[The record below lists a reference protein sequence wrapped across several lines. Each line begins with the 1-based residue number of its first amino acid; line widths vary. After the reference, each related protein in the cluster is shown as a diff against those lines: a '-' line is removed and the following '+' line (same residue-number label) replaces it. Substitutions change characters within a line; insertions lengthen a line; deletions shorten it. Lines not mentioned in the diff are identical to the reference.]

1 MFYSEY
7 FPGQL
12 IVQAAWNRT
21 KAGSTNRD
29 LHYYRRG
36 VFAWQ
41 QNSLETF
48 NTDKAFILELK
59 DYADT
64 LGSDNIVFCK
74 DLKTKILFYME
85 VPKPLSVLR
94 NISELG
100 SLLNSKDNTWI
111 LVSRSEDSQEI
122 AAVLSQEILSNP
134 ILQEKVYPWEKNKN
148 IYQAWLINRAKDYK
162 G

>member
-1 MFYSEY
+1 
-7 FPGQL
+7 
-12 IVQAAWNRT
+12 
-21 KAGSTNRD
+21 
-29 LHYYRRG
+29 
-36 VFAWQ
+36 
-41 QNSLETF
+41 
-48 NTDKAFILELK
+48 
-59 DYADT
+59 
-64 LGSDNIVFCK
+64 
-74 DLKTKILFYME
+74 ME